1 MRTSISHPSKRSQ
14 KAQRFQPVQPAQ
26 TVGTSARRVVCTTH
40 HHVEVL
46 ASPGSGKT
54 HTLIARL
61 SHLLT
66 SGVPAAQILV
76 LSFSNEAVRELRRR
90 MDLACT
96 ADDVARCTSDKAGG
110 EQRVTSVTGM
120 TGIRVSTAHAFARS
134 LLRKPP
140 AIITDKAQRKLLAR
154 SIKMVRKSMRHREI
168 WADISTAQ
176 RQRRRD
182 QLQTLS
188 EPSGIRRLLALFDYH
203 RAAGVTIRQALNVSA
218 FSPLGKPAAIE
229 AIWRQYQEVK
239 RDNHSQDFA
248 DILETAAR
256 RIQRGRLRLKF
267 RYVLIDE
274 FQDCSTAQTRLLA
287 LLAQHSGASIMAF
300 GDPAQSLYG
309 FSGTHYAPLADFLPD
324 VQRHHLPL
332 SHRLTHE
339 TAALANQI
347 AQLDGRSAI
356 RARQRG
362 QRPALVLSSNET
374 QQTRRVVADIQ
385 RLLADGVA
393 PSDIAVLARTKSM
406 LHTVEAALLT
416 KSIDCN
422 RLGGNRSQSHVENVL
437 RLVRWTQRWHQRSQ
451 PVEPRQL
458 EGLRTENIKID
469 CAVADKQA
477 RALMRTKW
485 PLSLEGQYQLC
496 AHTYLRLLGGMRT
509 HPEIAAQVNR
519 WEPMC
524 RQHTNPKAMRAALH
538 QSAWQGIVTGTIHS
552 AKGREWRHVLVV
564 GATEGILPIY
574 HARNTDALAQE
585 RNLLYVA
592 ITRAKDQ
599 VRLYHAP
606 IAHARTRHRFDRL
619 NPLLDV
625 AAAHKLMTITRA
637 KTANAMNANAVT
649 AD

>member
-26 TVGTSARRVVCTTH
+26 TVGTSAQRIVSTTH

-61 SHLLT
+61 SHLLN

-90 MDLACT
+90 MDVACT
-96 ADDVARCTSDKAGG
+96 ADDVAQCASDRAGA
-110 EQRVTSVTGM
+110 EKRVTGV

-154 SIKMVRKSMRHREI
+154 SIKMVRASMRHREI
-168 WADISTAQ
+168 WANMSTSQ

-229 AIWRQYQEVK
+229 AVWRQYQQVK

-256 RIQRGRLRLKF
+256 RIQLGRLRLTF
-267 RYVLIDE
+267 RYVLVDE

-287 LLAQHSGASIMAF
+287 LLAQHSGASIMTF

-324 VQRHHLPL
+324 AQRHRLPL

-347 AQLDGRSAI
+347 AQLDDRYAI
-356 RARQRG
+356 RARRRG
-362 QRPALVLSSNET
+362 QRPALVLSTNET

-385 RLLADGVA
+385 RLLAGGMA

-416 KSIDCN
+416 QSIDCN
-422 RLGGNRSQSHVENVL
+422 RLGGNRSRGHVENVL
-437 RLVRWTQRWHQRSQ
+437 RLVRWTQRWHQRSE
-451 PVEPRQL
+451 PVGSPPALCEP
-458 EGLRTENIKID
+458 
-469 CAVADKQA
+469 
-477 RALMRTKW
+477 
-485 PLSLEGQYQLC
+485 
-496 AHTYLRLLGGMRT
+496 
-509 HPEIAAQVNR
+509 
-519 WEPMC
+519 
-524 RQHTNPKAMRAALH
+524 
-538 QSAWQGIVTGTIHS
+538 
-552 AKGREWRHVLVV
+552 
-564 GATEGILPIY
+564 
-574 HARNTDALAQE
+574 
-585 RNLLYVA
+585 
-592 ITRAKDQ
+592 
-599 VRLYHAP
+599 
-606 IAHARTRHRFDRL
+606 
-619 NPLLDV
+619 
-625 AAAHKLMTITRA
+625 
-637 KTANAMNANAVT
+637 
-649 AD
+649 